1 MIQRDW
7 LSVGRMCHKNHSCEP
22 REIYCEKA
30 EFPGCRVEE
39 WSIANI
45 AKSTVRYTNTPG
57 VSSRDFYLPRF
68 PNPLRATVLKLWRKS
83 CWGRNW
89 LIFCHFWELG
99 NGFWVGVSM
108 GISFLFKD
116 VGFGVDFIRVTFNLW
131 IISFVV
137 YSKVIYHDIAVKN
150 WCVNEGFL
158 VDNIVYN
165 NIYN

>member
-1 MIQRDW
+1 
-7 LSVGRMCHKNHSCEP
+7 
-22 REIYCEKA
+22 
-30 EFPGCRVEE
+30 
-39 WSIANI
+39 
-45 AKSTVRYTNTPG
+45 
-57 VSSRDFYLPRF
+57 
-68 PNPLRATVLKLWRKS
+68 
-83 CWGRNW
+83 
-89 LIFCHFWELG
+89 
-99 NGFWVGVSM
+99 M